1 MCGSKYVGEGGTCNM
16 VRILSILFLF
26 ISCNVDNK
34 PVSYQLDSV
43 VIVFPPA
50 DTIAIPVDSSISYG
64 RRLIVFTDTAYK
76 TKIIFTDTVYK
87 TKIMFSDTAYKTK
100 VLFSDTAYK
109 TKIVYLPIYLPEY
122 LRESVQSGTV
132 KFTITYK

>member
-1 MCGSKYVGEGGTCNM
+1 MKAL
-16 VRILSILFLF
+16 IPILFLF
-26 ISCNVDNK
+26 IGCKVDK

-64 RRLIVFTDTAYK
+64 RRLVIFTDTAYK

-87 TKIMFSDTAYKTK
+87 TKIIFNDTAYKTK

-122 LRESVQSGTV
+122 LQEAVKNGDV
-132 KFTITYK
+132 KFTISYK